1 MMFRTSASIVMAG
14 LVTAFHVFGMME
26 KKDVDARDKPG
37 HDASEERA
45 VLAAGAPVA
54 GISRVGRGRAQP

>member
-1 MMFRTSASIVMAG
+1 MMFRMSASIVMAG

-45 VLAAGAPVA
+45 RFLRQARQSPAYLE
-54 GISRVGRGRAQP
+54 